1 MMALPLIPIAQG
13 LISIAP
19 SIAKWF
25 GGDKAEDAAQ
35 SVVDIARQVTGQ
47 NEPDKAVDLVKQNPE
62 LQAKFLMLLEQNRT
76 AIELAVIGDIQ
87 NARKI
92 HQHSIMPALIVSV
105 LTAGLIAFIAALMF
119 LTIPEANM
127 RLIDTLFGSYLT
139 AWLSSLAYWN
149 GTTRG
154 SAEKSRGAFK

>member
-1 MMALPLIPIAQG
+1 MIPLIPIAQG

-47 NEPDKAVDLVKQNPE
+47 NDAGQAVDLVKANPE

-76 AIELAVIGDIQ
+76 TIELAIIGDIQ
-87 NARKI
+87 HAREAHK
-92 HQHSIMPALIVSV
+92 HSYMPAILSSV
-105 LTAGLIAFIAALMF
+105 LTVALISFIACLFFVAV
-119 LTIPEANM
+119 PEGNQ
-127 RLIDTLFGSYLT
+127 RIVDILFGSFLT
-139 AWLSSLAYWN
+139 AWLQSIAYWY

-154 SAEKSRGAFK
+154 SADKSKGMIK